1 MMRIA
6 RWALVILLAA
16 PLGATFGRTQ
26 QTQPPPPSEQQP
38 RQEDSLAAAARRAR
52 EQKKGEPKPKKVW
65 DNDSIPEL
73 GSASVV
79 GNQDNSSAAAGDSAN
94 TPAKQGQSAAGIEQ
108 DNSAKK
114 AQDNTAAAEAAK
126 ANLENLKSE
135 LDILQRKLALD
146 QQSYYGKPDY
156 SSDKAGAAALQD
168 EQSQVDAKQQEV
180 DDAQK
185 KFDDLPAQSD
195 STSPADN
202 TPK

>member
-1 MMRIA
+1 MMRIS
-6 RWALVILLAA
+6 RWALLILLAA
-16 PLGATFGRTQ
+16 PLGALSARPQ
-26 QTQPPPPSEQQP
+26 QEQTPPPPSQPQQ
-38 RQEDSLAAAARRAR
+38 QDSLAAAARRAR
-52 EQKKGEPKPKKVW
+52 EQKKEEPKPKKVW

-79 GNQDNSSAAAGDSAN
+79 GNQNNSSATADDSAN
-94 TPAKQGQSAAGIEQ
+94 TRAQQGQSAAGAQQ

-114 AQDNTAAAEAAK
+114 AQDNSAAIDAAK

-156 SSDKAGAAALQD
+156 SSDKAGASALQD

-185 KFDDLPAQSD
+185 KFDGLQSQSG
-195 STSPADN
+195 STPPADD
-202 TPK
+202 TAK

>member
-16 PLGATFGRTQ
+16 PLGAPFGRAQ
-26 QTQPPPPSEQQP
+26 QAQTPPSEQQP
-38 RQEDSLAAAARRAR
+38 QQQNSLAAAARRAR

-65 DNDSIPEL
+65 DNDSIHEL

-79 GNQDNSSAAAGDSAN
+79 GNQGNSSAAADDSAN
-94 TPAKQGQSAAGIEQ
+94 TPAKQGQSAAGAQQ

-114 AQDNTAAAEAAK
+114 AQDNSAATDAAK

-156 SSDKAGAAALQD
+156 SSDKAGASALQD

-185 KFDDLPAQSD
+185 KFDDLQSQSG

-202 TPK
+202 TAK